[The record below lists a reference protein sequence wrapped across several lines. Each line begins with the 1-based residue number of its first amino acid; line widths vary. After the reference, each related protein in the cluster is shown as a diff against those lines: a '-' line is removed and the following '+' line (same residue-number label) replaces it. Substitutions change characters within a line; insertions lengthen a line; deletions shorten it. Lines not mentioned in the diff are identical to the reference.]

1 MAARVSSSS
10 KMTKLDG
17 MPMRPASRR
26 RIRTAVAWNVPT
38 HIFEARSPT
47 SASTRERISRA
58 ALLVNVTAS
67 RRSGQ
72 TRRVAMRWAIRTV
85 STRVLPLPAPAK
97 IRRGPSPC
105 VTASFCCG
113 LRCPSRASVSAWRDS
128 PESTG
133 NRVYRWVEVPE
144 AGAKLTAG
152 MAQETDFHI
161 RDHLLYEV
169 ARDLSSSL
177 ELREVLGKV
186 MDRVINLMQASR
198 GFIVLV
204 DPVTNEMSVEMAGGE
219 TDEEKSKRFLGSKS
233 VIDQVVRTGRAVVS
247 TDASLDDRFKGQQSV
262 ILQNLR
268 SIIAVPLVTKGKVI
282 GAVYVDNPFRA
293 AIFEE
298 KDKEFL
304 QAIAD
309 LAAMAIDNA
318 RHYERSETL
327 RQLFELHVNKQVTDY
342 VLARTDSKR
351 PFLSGERREVT
362 ILNSDIAGFSRMSQL
377 LDARELVRFLNDY
390 FRRMIDV
397 VLAHGGNIDKFQG
410 DGMLVCFGAPNPMQ
424 DHALQGLMAARSM
437 VHEVQR
443 LNEELAVSG
452 YPPIAVGIGLDTGD
466 VIAGH
471 VGSEKRLEFTLIGV
485 AVNNAAYLS
494 KVRPAKVLMSEST
507 RYHVPEGMRVAPSAP
522 MLLKGAHEP
531 QPIFEL
537 EA

>member
-1 MAARVSSSS
+1 MALAR
-10 KMTKLDG
+10 
-17 MPMRPASRR
+17 
-26 RIRTAVAWNVPT
+26 
-38 HIFEARSPT
+38 EAD
-47 SASTRERISRA
+47 
-58 ALLVNVTAS
+58 L
-67 RRSGQ
+67 G
-72 TRRVAMRWAIRTV
+72 
-85 STRVLPLPAPAK
+85 
-97 IRRGPSPC
+97 
-105 VTASFCCG
+105 
-113 LRCPSRASVSAWRDS
+113 
-128 PESTG
+128 
-133 NRVYRWVEVPE
+133 
-144 AGAKLTAG
+144 
-152 MAQETDFHI
+152 I
-161 RDHLLYEV
+161 RDHLLYEL

-177 ELREVLGKV
+177 ELDVVLRKV
-186 MDRVINLMQASR
+186 MDRTITLMRASR

-204 DPVTNEMSVEMAGGE
+204 DPATGRLSVQMSNGE
-219 TDEEKSKRFLGSKS
+219 ADPEKARQFLGSRT
-233 VIDQVVRTGRAVVS
+233 VIEHVVQTGQAVVT
-247 TDASLDDRFKGQQSV
+247 TDASLDDRFKGHQSV
-262 ILQNLR
+262 IMQNLR
-268 SIIAVPLVTKGKVI
+268 SIIAVPLVAKGKVI

-304 QAIAD
+304 QAISD

-342 VLARTDSKR
+342 VLARSDSKR
-351 PFLSGERREVT
+351 PFLSGERRQVT
-362 ILNSDIAGFSRMSQL
+362 ILNSDIAGFSRMSQR
-377 LDARELVRFLNDY
+377 LDARDLVRFLNDY

-397 VLAHGGNIDKFQG
+397 VLLHGGNIDKFQG

-424 DHALQGLMAARSM
+424 DHALQALMAARAM
-437 VHEVQR
+437 VHEVDR
-443 LNEELAVSG
+443 LNRELVAVGGPAIS
-452 YPPIAVGIGLDTGD
+452 VGIGLDTGD

-507 RYHVPEGMRVAPSAP
+507 RVHVPDGMNVTPSAP